1 MTTNHIIITLIV
13 LLSSVLT
20 TAAQYT
26 DFPGHPEILSFEEGT
41 APVRPLKK
49 SSVSTSPLHF
59 KLGENSLLWKWKKGG
74 AGIEIPGEIP
84 YLHKNPNPK
93 ETSVSTFVFWVYSE
107 TPLDGEL
114 TFSFMKGDRVCCS
127 FRYGLGF
134 KGWRGAWVA
143 FDRDMEGT
151 PEEGMD
157 KVVITAP
164 EEVRKG
170 RLFLDGIITA
180 AFEDIRHHTADF
192 QAPYI
197 NKGTTSHW
205 LVLLDSWNRKLDI
218 EPEAEISAKDV
229 QQMEEVRE
237 RFISLVTDGRK
248 ALNREDL
255 IKQFDSYGIRWNK
268 DGTIAGKPVFFT
280 RYGETYINIGIP
292 DASRTFS
299 ENGQLLR
306 PANDF
311 MFNLALAYLRT
322 DDAEWKEDL
331 EDMYI
336 TMTRFMLDQGY
347 AVGSA
352 LGTLHHLGYSMR
364 NFYTAPVIMKD
375 VLERE
380 GLSDE
385 MQQAM
390 EWFSGVGEVKTAPE
404 MPGMDIDAFNTSLMG
419 RMASLLMA
427 SPRRQPCRADGPK
440 TMKSNITGMFFISW
454 LRVSHRRGRY
464 IAISISLPIM
474 NWQNCSGRNC
484 GPRFCSRCITRN
496 GGFTCWATAGKW
508 SRLWQDRRRRGKS
521 RWPVGS
527 SRSGNSCSIVATR

>member
-347 AVGSA
+347 AAGSA

-390 EWFSGVGEVKTAPE
+390 EWFSGVGEVKTAPQG
-404 MPGMDIDAFNTSLMG
+404 PGMDIDAFNTSLMG
-419 RMASLLMA
+419 RVASLLMLEDTPYKA
-427 SPRRQPCRADGPK
+427 AYMKALSRWVDNGFRYADGTRPCFK
-440 TMKSNITGMFFISW
+440 TDGTVVHHRKAYPASRAIILSDVAAKTGIQFDLSGDDAHNWI
-454 LRVSHRRGRY
+454 HAD
-464 IAISISLPIM
+464 AIMDQTIRMEQLDCLLS
-474 NWQNCSGRNC
+474 
-484 GPRFCSRCITRN
+484 RFLS
-496 GGFTCWATAGKW
+496 
-508 SRLWQDRRRRGKS
+508 
-521 RWPVGS
+521 
-527 SRSGNSCSIVATR
+527 